1 MGINNAGQVVGAAD
15 LADETQ
21 HAFLWSGGS
30 MRDLG
35 TLDTGNSGA
44 RGINDAGQVVG
55 WAYLADGTRHAF
67 LWSGG
72 SMRDLGPGEAYAI
85 NDTGQVVGYAVVADG
100 PYHAVLWSGGSM
112 RDLGT
117 LGDRVSLAHAIN
129 NAGQVVGWAG
139 VQGDSSST
147 YHAFLWSGGAMQDLN
162 SLIPANSG
170 WVLQDATGVNDS
182 GQICGYGV
190 HNGAVR
196 AFLLTPAGRS
206 AKQPR

>member
-1 MGINNAGQVVGAAD
+1 MRDLGTLGGWDSVAYGINNAGQVVGWAHPAD
-15 LADETQ
+15 Q
-21 HAFLWSGGS
+21 S
-30 MRDLG
+30 
-35 TLDTGNSGA
+35 
-44 RGINDAGQVVG
+44 
-55 WAYLADGTRHAF
+55 RHAF

-72 SMRDLGPGEAYAI
+72 SMRDLGPGAAYAI

-117 LGDRVSLAHAIN
+117 LGGRDTAAYGIN
-129 NAGQVVGWAG
+129 NASQVVGRAG

-147 YHAFLWSGGAMQDLN
+147 SHAFLWSGGAMQDLN

-170 WVLQDATGVNDS
+170 WVLEDATGVNDA
-182 GQICGYGV
+182 GQICGSGT
-190 HNGAVR
+190 HNGVGR
-196 AFLLTPAGRS
+196 AFLLTPVSRS